1 MRRRA
6 LAAAA
11 VALASA
17 AAACLPIPHWETAS
31 PRLVGRLT
39 REDGTPVAGARVA
52 ATGDGTD
59 TRCAR
64 ARQAVTDADGR
75 FELPRTRSFQPVVI
89 MFGDWSRSY
98 HVCAGDETGM
108 EEAYR
113 YFQFGAPPRQDTLA
127 CVRKREGRPPVTCAT
142 PRERRRGP

>member
-1 MRRRA
+1 VRHRA

-64 ARQAVTDADGR
+64 ARRQAVTDADGR
-75 FELPRTRSFQPVVI
+75 FELPRTRSFHPVVV
-89 MFGDWSRSY
+89 MFGDWTHGY
-98 HVCAGDETGM
+98 HVCGGEGPAL

-113 YFQFGAPPRQDTLA
+113 YFGLAPPPRQDTLA
-127 CVRKREGRPPVTCAT
+127 CVRKREGPVTCAT
-142 PRERRRGP
+142 PRERRRGS